1 MRTLPFFLILSACA
15 IGCGDDGGDDGDT
28 DASSTQGSSSS
39 SSGAGGGGTTND
51 NDCSADGYVAAT
63 SISFGGELGTA
74 YDPRCVSI
82 GVGDSVTWSGDFAI
96 HPLRGGYYDGSML
109 VPDSSS
115 PIEPTNTGM
124 ELTTTF
130 SAAGIYP
137 FYCDFHGAFGMTGS
151 VKVE

>member
-1 MRTLPFFLILSACA
+1 MRKLPFFLILVSVGAL
-15 IGCGDDGGDDGDT
+15 GCGDDGGDDGDT
-28 DASSTQGSSSS
+28 DASSAQGSS
-39 SSGAGGGGTTND
+39 SSGAGGGGSAND
-51 NDCSADGYVAAT
+51 NDCSTDGYVAAT

-109 VPDSSS
+109 VPDASS
-115 PIEPTNTGM
+115 PIDATNTGM

-130 SAAGIYP
+130 PAAGVYP
-137 FYCDFHGAFGMTGS
+137 FYCDFHGAFGMTGA